1 MVEERMTCARRNIS
15 VREDRKSG
23 LWSGVKVERSRMEI
37 KEEPG
42 LKINM

>member
-15 VREDRKSG
+15 VREGRKSS

-37 KEEPG
+37 KVEPG

>member
-1 MVEERMTCARRNIS
+1 MVEERMTCARGKIS
-15 VREDRKSG
+15 LREGGEVS